1 MLQTYKIFNVCSNN
15 YIEYESNGDK
25 DKNLLIEK
33 YVSKIK
39 PYLKDTI
46 TDLQKSDTRKIQL
59 TILIN
64 FIPSKDTNE
73 KLTIHSES

>member
-1 MLQTYKIFNVCSNN
+1 MLQTYKTFNFCSNN

-25 DKNLLIEK
+25 DKNLSIEK

-39 PYLKDTI
+39 PYLKDTT

>member
-1 MLQTYKIFNVCSNN
+1 MLQTYKIFNFCSNN
-15 YIEYESNGDK
+15 CIEYESNRDE
-25 DKNLLIEK
+25 DKNLSIEK

-39 PYLKDTI
+39 PYLKHTI

-64 FIPSKDTNE
+64 LIPSKDTNE
-73 KLTIHSES
+73 KLTIHSKS

>member
-1 MLQTYKIFNVCSNN
+1 MLQTYKIFNFCSDN
-15 YIEYESNGDK
+15 YIEHESNRDK
-25 DKNLLIEK
+25 DKNLSIEK
-33 YVSKIK
+33 YVRKIK

-73 KLTIHSES
+73 KLTIHSIG